1 MEPDAA
7 LTRQYT
13 ALLETEGLAL
23 AFTEDGIARIAEI
36 AWRLNES
43 TENIGARRL
52 HTVMER
58 LLEDASF
65 RAADDGAQGNTLRVD
80 AAYVDSQLA
89 ALSADEDL
97 SRFIL

>member
-1 MEPDAA
+1 M
-7 LTRQYT
+7 YT
-13 ALLETEGLAL
+13 ALLDTEGLAL
-23 AFTEDGIARIAEI
+23 EFSDDGVERIAEV
-36 AWRLNES
+36 AWQLNES

-65 RAADDGAQGNTLRVD
+65 RAADEGLSGTTLRVD
-80 AAYVDSQLA
+80 AAYVDAQLGD
-89 ALSADEDL
+89 LVTDEDL